1 MGVNIDA
8 RAINL
13 KNDLAKVEKRIRDI
27 VRLADSTNNPTNLF
41 WNKIQRDLRVEFE
54 KLRIITLRWSTKN
67 IPAVY
72 LRTMQEQIKRIKA
85 IKFRPPVRDS
95 FNIIKKRNVNRTAI
109 STLLKDFNNSWLLT
123 IDQSEKFMLRTFNM
137 TQNILIEEKVID
149 KAIEKGFFRTGST
162 YGPKKGLQK
171 EFMDKLKEDKYITVI
186 DKNGK
191 PIHYQINTYSEM
203 VARTKLREA
212 QTIAVVN
219 TGAAFGTDLIQ
230 VSSHNTATPFDAQFE
245 GKIFSI
251 SGNDPDFPKA
261 GFLPPFH
268 PNCWHTISVVFRETL
283 ERRGINRYIDFAK
296 GKTGIHPTRESFIP
310 VADRFTK
317 KGNFTKKFSEH
328 LIKAHGQKGAV
339 KKWGKKLIL
348 KG

>member
-8 RAINL
+8 RAIQL
-13 KNDLAKVEKRIRDI
+13 KQDLARVEKNIREI
-27 VRLADSTNNPTNLF
+27 VRIADRANNPTNLF
-41 WNKIQRDLRVEFE
+41 WSKIQRQLRQEFE
-54 KLRIITLRWSTKN
+54 KLRVITLRWSTEN

-72 LRTMQEQIKRIKA
+72 LGTIKEQIKRIKS
-85 IKFRPPVRDS
+85 IKFRPPVRGN
-95 FNIIKKRNVNRTAI
+95 FNVIKKRNVNRTAI

-137 TQNILIEEKVID
+137 TQNILIQESVID
-149 KAIEKGFFRTGST
+149 RAIERGFFKTGST
-162 YGPKKGLQK
+162 YGPKKELQK
-171 EFMDKLKEDKYITVI
+171 EFMNKLLDDKFVTVI

-203 VARTKLREA
+203 VARSKLREA

-219 TGAAFGTDLIQ
+219 TGAEFGTDLIQ

-245 GKIFSI
+245 GKTFSI

-268 PNCWHTISVVFRETL
+268 PNCLHSISVVFRETL
-283 ERRGINRYIDFAK
+283 ERRGIQKYINFSD
-296 GKTGIHPTRESFIP
+296 GTSEIHPTRTKHIP
-310 VADRFTK
+310 VSERFTPTGK
-317 KGNFTKKFSEH
+317 LTKSFSKH
-328 LIKAHGQKGAV
+328 LIKAHGEEGAIE
-339 KKWGKKLIL
+339 KFGKRLFIKE
-348 KG
+348 